1 MAVEPTIPN
10 AVIVNDESGD
20 SSGQLAP
27 GAEAVDGDGVAIPTC
42 SKAPRSPGSTDFRPA
57 GHWWFNEVTGEMYW
71 SRGGG
76 VWENVAEAVPPTP
89 IIIDSLPN
97 FLDDF
102 VNGVL
107 AGAGW
112 TTSVSGGG
120 ASLAQVA
127 PPSGATGRN
136 TVAGV
141 VSLNTGTST
150 SGRAGGILGA
160 NLLRFE
166 NGTYTLWTRAM
177 VPVLANGVDR
187 FVFRVGFTDSNSNT
201 DAADGAYFEYDQSI
215 SPNWRCKTA
224 TANVRTTF
232 TTAVPIVA
240 TEWVDLKV
248 VVSSQPDAKFYIN
261 DVLVTSITSNIPS
274 AAGRETS
281 VGFVNYKTL
290 GGTARQ
296 VYLDYTFF
304 KRE

>member
-27 GAEAVDGDGVAIPTC
+27 GAEAVDGDGVAMPTC
-42 SKAPRSPGSTDFRPA
+42 MKEPRSPLATDIRPA

-89 IIIDSLPN
+89 VIIDSLPN

-102 VNGVL
+102 VNGVI
-107 AGAGW
+107 AGQGW
-112 TTSVSGGG
+112 TTSVSDGG
-120 ASLAQVA
+120 ASLAQAA
-127 PPSGATGRN
+127 PPTPATGRS

-141 VSLNTGTST
+141 VALNTGTST

-160 NLLRFE
+160 SLLRFE
-166 NGTYTLWTRAM
+166 SGSYTIWTRVM
-177 VPVLANGVDR
+177 VPILANATDR
-187 FVFRVGFTDSNSNT
+187 FVFRIGFTDSNANT

-224 TANVRTTF
+224 NANVRTAV
-232 TTAVPIVA
+232 TTAVPVVA
-240 TEWVDLKV
+240 TEWVDLKI
-248 VVSSQPDAKFYIN
+248 VVSSQPEAKFYVN
-261 DVLVTSITSNIPS
+261 DVVVASITSNIP
-274 AAGRETS
+274 ATAGRETS
-281 VGFVNYKTL
+281 VGFVNYKTA
-290 GGTARQ
+290 GGTARV
-296 VYLDYTFF
+296 VYLDYVFF